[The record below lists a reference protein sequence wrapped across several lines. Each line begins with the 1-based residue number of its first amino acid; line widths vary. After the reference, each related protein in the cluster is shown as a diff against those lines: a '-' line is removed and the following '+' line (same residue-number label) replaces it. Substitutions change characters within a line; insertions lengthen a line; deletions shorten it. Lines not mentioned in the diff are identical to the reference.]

1 MIEIKNKIE
10 EKIKQIKEKRNKIYS
25 EIEIII
31 KLNFRFESLAKEQI
45 LNLYLEEQIF
55 LENLLEEI
63 KDFIFYG
70 NEHT

>member
-10 EKIKQIKEKRNKIYS
+10 ERIKQIIEKRNKIYS

-55 LENLLEEI
+55 LENLL
-63 KDFIFYG
+63 KD
-70 NEHT
+70 

>member
-1 MIEIKNKIE
+1 MIKIKNKIE

-25 EIEIII
+25 EMEIII
-31 KLNFRFESLAKEQI
+31 KLNFSFEVDAKTQI

-70 NEHT
+70 GDL

>member
-1 MIEIKNKIE
+1 MIKIKNKIE

-70 NEHT
+70 GDL

>member
-10 EKIKQIKEKRNKIYS
+10 ERIKQIIEKRNKIYS

-55 LENLLEEI
+55 LENLLAEI
-63 KDFIFYG
+63 LEKELG
-70 NEHT
+70 

>member
-10 EKIKQIKEKRNKIYS
+10 ERIKQIIEKRNKIYS

-55 LENLLEEI
+55 LENLLAEILEKEI
-63 KDFIFYG
+63 K
-70 NEHT
+70 